1 MTDLNTLSASKI
13 QAGLGT
19 RFIGRTVVY
28 RAEVGSTN
36 DEARRIARAGAPEGT
51 LVITDYQNQGRGRL
65 DRDWVAPPGSGL
77 LMSLVFRP
85 ELAARQVQRLTMLC
99 GLAVAETIEF
109 QTGLEVGLKWPND
122 VVIAGSKVCGILSEI
137 EFEGPKVSFA
147 VVGIGVNV
155 NLDPALLPA
164 DLCLTA
170 TSLSR
175 EMGAE
180 VARLPLL
187 QALLKKIEKRYCT
200 IGLAHSLHHEWAGR
214 LVTLG
219 KAVTVSGTTPA
230 LQGMAEGVDV
240 DGALLVRLADGTL
253 EKVLA
258 GDVSLHR

>member
-1 MTDLNTLSASKI
+1 MDLNTLSASKI

-28 RAEVGSTN
+28 RAEIGSTN

-51 LVITDYQNQGRGRL
+51 LVIADYQNHGRGRL
-65 DRDWVAPPGSGL
+65 ERDWVAPPGSGL

-85 ELAARQVQRLTMLC
+85 EIAAHQVQRLTMLC
-99 GLAVAETIEF
+99 GLAVADAIEF
-109 QTGLEVGLKWPND
+109 QTGLEAGLKWPND
-122 VVIAGSKVCGILSEI
+122 VVIAGGKVCGILSEI

-147 VVGIGVNV
+147 VVGIGMNV

-164 DLCLTA
+164 DLRLTA

-187 QALLKKIEKRYCT
+187 QALLQRIEERYSRLGVDC
-200 IGLAHSLHHEWAGR
+200 SLHREWAAR

-219 KAVTVSGTTPA
+219 KPVTVSGTIPA
-230 LQGMAEGVDV
+230 LEGMAESVDV

-258 GDVSLHR
+258 GDVSLCG

>member
-1 MTDLNTLSASKI
+1 
-13 QAGLGT
+13 
-19 RFIGRTVVY
+19 
-28 RAEVGSTN
+28 
-36 DEARRIARAGAPEGT
+36 
-51 LVITDYQNQGRGRL
+51 
-65 DRDWVAPPGSGL
+65 
-77 LMSLVFRP
+77 MSLVFRP